1 MNRILLMQLVRYLI
15 ERKGVTSA
23 RCFRVSKL
31 DVAPP
36 DEADRLGLDEY
47 SESPSSGQL

>member
-1 MNRILLMQLVRYLI
+1 MFTAEQRLEVLKLVRYI
-15 ERKGVTSA
+15 MEHKGGSLQGWATL
-23 RCFRVSKL
+23 RVSKL

-36 DEADRLGLDEY
+36 DLDEY

>member
-1 MNRILLMQLVRYLI
+1 MFTPEQRVEIAKLLVYIR
-15 ERKGVTSA
+15 EHKGGSLQGWATL
-23 RCFRVSKL
+23 RVSKL

-36 DEADRLGLDEY
+36 DLDEF

>member
-1 MNRILLMQLVRYLI
+1 MFTPEQRVEVLKLVVHIR
-15 ERKGVTSA
+15 EHKGGSLAGWATL
-23 RCFRVSKL
+23 RVAKL

-36 DEADRLGLDEY
+36 DLDED